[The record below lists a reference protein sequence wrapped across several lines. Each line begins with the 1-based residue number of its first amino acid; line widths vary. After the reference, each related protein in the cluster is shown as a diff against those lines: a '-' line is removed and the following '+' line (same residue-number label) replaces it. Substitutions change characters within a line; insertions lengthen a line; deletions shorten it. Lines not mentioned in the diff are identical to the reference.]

1 MNWLFF
7 SIATALLWGTA
18 ELFYKKGAQ
27 PDEKYSHLKISVW
40 VGVVMGAHA
49 IYTLLTQD
57 IGYNPANLLI
67 YLPVSLFYI
76 FSMTFS
82 YFGMRFLEESIS
94 DPIENT
100 AGVICVLL
108 FAIFMGDEFS
118 ALTWIAVAVITLGV
132 VGVSYIE
139 NRGETPR
146 KKLLGKKLA
155 IVAFCMPF
163 VYALLDAFGT
173 FLDDAFFLVEDI
185 ANAPFVDV
193 TEETIEAVANPSYE
207 LPFALFALF
216 MGDEFSWLTWLSV
229 GVITVGVVGV
239 SYLENHGETTRKK
252 NYGKALAIISFCM
265 PFVYALLDA
274 FGTFLDDAFF
284 LIEDVASSPLVDV
297 TEETIEAVA
306 NTSYE
311 LTFALFALCLFIF
324 MKSKKVKFGSVPQHK
339 DKILAAVFET
349 AGQFTYVYALGG
361 VDAVAA
367 PILSSVCVVSLLL
380 SRIFLKEKLS
390 WKTYAFIA
398 VVIVGILLL
407 AVSEEL

>member
-1 MNWLFF
+1 MSWLFF

-18 ELFYKKGAQ
+18 ELFYKKGAL
-27 PDEKYSHLKISVW
+27 PNEKYSHLKICVW

-49 IYTLLTQD
+49 IFTLLTQD
-57 IGYNPANLLI
+57 INYNPLNLI
-67 YLPVSLFYI
+67 RYLPVSLFYI
-76 FSMTFS
+76 ISMAFS

-100 AGVICVLL
+100 AGVICTLL
-108 FAIFMGDEFS
+108 FVIFLQEEIS
-118 ALTWIAVAVITLGV
+118 WLTWVAIGVITIGVLGV
-132 VGVSYIE
+132 SFLE
-139 NRGETPR
+139 NHGETTR
-146 KKLLGKKLA
+146 KKKLGKTLA
-155 IVAFCMPF
+155 VVAFCMPF

-173 FLDDAFFLVEDI
+173 FLDDAFFLVED
-185 ANAPFVDV
+185 
-193 TEETIEAVANPSYE
+193 VAN
-207 LPFALFALF
+207 
-216 MGDEFSWLTWLSV
+216 
-229 GVITVGVVGV
+229 
-239 SYLENHGETTRKK
+239 
-252 NYGKALAIISFCM
+252 
-265 PFVYALLDA
+265 
-274 FGTFLDDAFF
+274 
-284 LIEDVASSPLVDV
+284 SPLVDV
-297 TEETIEAVA
+297 TEDTIEAVA

-311 LTFALFALCLFIF
+311 LTFALFALGIFIF
-324 MKSKKVKFGSVPQHK
+324 LKTKKVKFGSVPQHK

-407 AVSEEL
+407 AVAEEL

>member
-27 PDEKYSHLKISVW
+27 PDEKYSHLKICVW

-49 IYTLLTQD
+49 IFTLLTQD
-57 IGYNPANLLI
+57 IGYNPVNLLI

-76 FSMTFS
+76 ISMAFS

-118 ALTWIAVAVITLGV
+118 ALTWIAVGVITVGV
-132 VGVSYIE
+132 VGVSYLE
-139 NRGETPR
+139 NKGETPR
-146 KKLLGKKLA
+146 KKTYGKKLA
-155 IVAFCMPF
+155 VVAFIMPF
-163 VYALLDAFGT
+163 LYALLDAFGT

-185 ANAPFVDV
+185 AAAPFVDV
-193 TEETIEAVANPSYE
+193 TEET
-207 LPFALFALF
+207 
-216 MGDEFSWLTWLSV
+216 M
-229 GVITVGVVGV
+229 
-239 SYLENHGETTRKK
+239 
-252 NYGKALAIISFCM
+252 
-265 PFVYALLDA
+265 
-274 FGTFLDDAFF
+274 
-284 LIEDVASSPLVDV
+284 
-297 TEETIEAVA
+297 EAVA

-311 LTFALFALCLFIF
+311 LTFALFALGLYIF
-324 MKSKKVKFGSVPQHK
+324 MKAKKVKFGPVKQHK
-339 DKILAAVFET
+339 DKILAADFET
-349 AGQFTYVYALGG
+349 AGQFTYVYDLGG

-367 PILSSVCVVSLLL
+367 PILSSVCVVSLVL

-407 AVSEEL
+407 AVAEEL

>member
-18 ELFYKKGAQ
+18 ELFYKKGAR
-27 PDEKYSHLKISVW
+27 PDEKYSHLKICVW
-40 VGVVMGAHA
+40 VGVVMGLHA
-49 IYTLLTQD
+49 LYTLLTQD
-57 IGYNPANLLI
+57 IGYNPVNLLV
-67 YLPVSLFYI
+67 YAPVSLFYI
-76 FSMTFS
+76 ISMAFS

-118 ALTWIAVAVITLGV
+118 VLTWVAVGIITVGVLGV
-132 VGVSYIE
+132 SFLE
-139 NRGETPR
+139 NSGETPR
-146 KKLLGKKLA
+146 KKKYGKTLA
-155 IVAFCMPF
+155 VIAFIMPF
-163 VYALLDAFGT
+163 LYALLDALGT

-185 ANAPFVDV
+185 AA
-193 TEETIEAVANPSYE
+193 T
-207 LPFALFALF
+207 
-216 MGDEFSWLTWLSV
+216 
-229 GVITVGVVGV
+229 
-239 SYLENHGETTRKK
+239 
-252 NYGKALAIISFCM
+252 
-265 PFVYALLDA
+265 
-274 FGTFLDDAFF
+274 
-284 LIEDVASSPLVDV
+284 PLVDV

-311 LTFALFALCLFIF
+311 LTFALFALGLYIF
-324 MKSKKVKFGSVPQHK
+324 MRAKKVKLGSVKQSS

-380 SRIFLKEKLS
+380 SRIFLKEKLN
-390 WKTYAFIA
+390 WKTYAFLA

-407 AVSEEL
+407 AVAEEL

>member
-1 MNWLFF
+1 MSWLFF

-27 PDEKYSHLKISVW
+27 PDEKYSHLKICVW

-49 IYTLLTQD
+49 IFTLLTQD
-57 IGYNPANLLI
+57 INYNPINLLV

-76 FSMTFS
+76 ISMAFS

-118 ALTWIAVAVITLGV
+118 ALTWIAVAIIAVGV
-132 VGVSYIE
+132 VGVGYME
-139 NRGETPR
+139 NHGETPR
-146 KKLLGKKLA
+146 KKKYGKTLA
-155 IVAFCMPF
+155 VIAFCMPF

-185 ANAPFVDV
+185 AS
-193 TEETIEAVANPSYE
+193 T
-207 LPFALFALF
+207 
-216 MGDEFSWLTWLSV
+216 
-229 GVITVGVVGV
+229 
-239 SYLENHGETTRKK
+239 
-252 NYGKALAIISFCM
+252 
-265 PFVYALLDA
+265 
-274 FGTFLDDAFF
+274 
-284 LIEDVASSPLVDV
+284 PLVDV

-311 LTFALFALCLFIF
+311 LTFAAFALILFIF
-324 MKSKKVKFGSVPQHK
+324 MKAKKVEFGPVPQHK

-367 PILSSVCVVSLLL
+367 PILSSVCVVSLVL

-407 AVSEEL
+407 AVAEEL

>member
-1 MNWLFF
+1 MSWLFF
-7 SIATALLWGTA
+7 SIATAVLWGAA
-18 ELFYKKGAQ
+18 ELFYKKGAM
-27 PDEKYSHLKISVW
+27 PNEKYSHLKICVW
-40 VGVVMGAHA
+40 VGIVMGAHA
-49 IYTLLTQD
+49 VFTLLTQD
-57 IGYNPANLLI
+57 IGYNPVNI
-67 YLPVSLFYI
+67 IRYLPVSLFYI
-76 FSMTFS
+76 ISMAFS

-108 FAIFMGDEFS
+108 FA
-118 ALTWIAVAVITLGV
+118 
-132 VGVSYIE
+132 
-139 NRGETPR
+139 
-146 KKLLGKKLA
+146 
-155 IVAFCMPF
+155 
-163 VYALLDAFGT
+163 
-173 FLDDAFFLVEDI
+173 
-185 ANAPFVDV
+185 
-193 TEETIEAVANPSYE
+193 
-207 LPFALFALF
+207 LF

-229 GVITVGVVGV
+229 GIITVGVVGV
-239 SYLENHGETTRKK
+239 SYLENRGETTRKK
-252 NYGKALAIISFCM
+252 TYGKTLAIISFCM
-265 PFVYALLDA
+265 PFLYALLDA

-324 MKSKKVKFGSVPQHK
+324 MKSKKVKFGPVPQHK

-380 SRIFLKEKLS
+380 SRIFLKEKLN
-390 WKTYAFIA
+390 WKTYAFIT

>member
-1 MNWLFF
+1 MSWLFF
-7 SIATALLWGTA
+7 SVATAILWGTA
-18 ELFYKKGAQ
+18 ELFYKKGARD
-27 PDEKYSHLKISVW
+27 DEKYSHLKICVW

-49 IYTLLTQD
+49 VFTLLTQN
-57 IGYNPANLLI
+57 IGYNPVNLI
-67 YLPVSLFYI
+67 CYLPVSLFYI
-76 FSMTFS
+76 ISMAFS

-100 AGVICVLL
+100 AGVICALL
-108 FAIFMGDEFS
+108 FVIFLKEEIS
-118 ALTWIAVAVITLGV
+118 LLTWIAIAIITIGVLGV
-132 VGVSYIE
+132 S
-139 NRGETPR
+139 
-146 KKLLGKKLA
+146 
-155 IVAFCMPF
+155 F
-163 VYALLDAFGT
+163 
-173 FLDDAFFLVEDI
+173 
-185 ANAPFVDV
+185 
-193 TEETIEAVANPSYE
+193 
-207 LPFALFALF
+207 
-216 MGDEFSWLTWLSV
+216 
-229 GVITVGVVGV
+229 
-239 SYLENHGETTRKK
+239 LENHGETKRKK
-252 NYGKALAIISFCM
+252 KYGKTLAVVAFCM

-284 LIEDVASSPLVDV
+284 LIEDVANSPLVDV

-324 MKSKKVKFGSVPQHK
+324 MKSKKVKFGPVPQHK

-361 VDAVAA
+361 VDAIAA

-390 WKTYAFIA
+390 WKTYVFIGI
-398 VVIVGILLL
+398 VIFGILLM

>member
-1 MNWLFF
+1 MSWLFF
-7 SIATALLWGTA
+7 SVATALLWGTA
-18 ELFYKKGAQ
+18 ELFYKKGAR
-27 PDEKYSHLKISVW
+27 PDEKYSHLKICVW
-40 VGVVMGAHA
+40 VGIVMGLHA
-49 IYTLLTQD
+49 VFTLLTQD
-57 IGYNPANLLI
+57 INYNPINLLV

-76 FSMTFS
+76 ISMAFS

-108 FAIFMGDEFS
+108 FALFMGDEFS
-118 ALTWIAVAVITLGV
+118 WLTWVAVAVIAVGV
-132 VGVSYIE
+132 VGVSYLE

-146 KKLLGKKLA
+146 KKNYGKVLA
-155 IVAFCMPF
+155 VVAFIMPF

-185 ANAPFVDV
+185 ANTPLVGV
-193 TEETIEAVANPSYE
+193 TE
-207 LPFALFALF
+207 
-216 MGDEFSWLTWLSV
+216 D
-229 GVITVGVVGV
+229 
-239 SYLENHGETTRKK
+239 
-252 NYGKALAIISFCM
+252 
-265 PFVYALLDA
+265 
-274 FGTFLDDAFF
+274 
-284 LIEDVASSPLVDV
+284 
-297 TEETIEAVA
+297 TIEAVA

-311 LTFALFALCLFIF
+311 LTFALFALGLFIF
-324 MKSKKVKFGSVPQHK
+324 MKAKKVKFGGVPQHK

-407 AVSEEL
+407 AISEEL

>member
-1 MNWLFF
+1 MSWLFF

-18 ELFYKKGAQ
+18 ELFYKKGAVES
-27 PDEKYSHLKISVW
+27 EKYSHLKICVW

-49 IYTLLTQD
+49 IFTLLTQD
-57 IGYNPANLLI
+57 INYNPMNLLA

-76 FSMTFS
+76 ISMAFS

-100 AGVICVLL
+100 AGVICTLL
-108 FAIFMGDEFS
+108 FVIFLQEEIS
-118 ALTWIAVAVITLGV
+118 ALTWVAIAI
-132 VGVSYIE
+132 
-139 NRGETPR
+139 
-146 KKLLGKKLA
+146 
-155 IVAFCMPF
+155 
-163 VYALLDAFGT
+163 
-173 FLDDAFFLVEDI
+173 
-185 ANAPFVDV
+185 
-193 TEETIEAVANPSYE
+193 
-207 LPFALFALF
+207 
-216 MGDEFSWLTWLSV
+216 
-229 GVITVGVVGV
+229 ITVGVLGV
-239 SYLENHGETTRKK
+239 SFVENHGETTRKK
-252 NYGKALAIISFCM
+252 RLGKVLAIVAFCM

-311 LTFALFALCLFIF
+311 LTFALFALGLFIF
-324 MKSKKVKFGSVPQHK
+324 MKAKKVKFGPVTQHK

-361 VDAVAA
+361 QDAIAA

-380 SRIFLKEKLS
+380 SRIFLKEKLN
-390 WKTYAFIA
+390 WKTYVFIGI
-398 VVIVGILLL
+398 VIIGILLL
-407 AVSEEL
+407 AVAEEL